1 MRFPLNT
8 RQHCCAVQVPEHWH
22 RLPTGC
28 GISSLGMAKSCL
40 DVGLGPL
47 LWVSLLERGLGQR
60 DAEDPA
66 HLNPSVVL

>member
-1 MRFPLNT
+1 MFGVRKTYLFSVPLVAQ
-8 RQHCCAVQVPEHWH
+8 R
-22 RLPTGC
+22 GC
-28 GISSLGMAKSCL
+28 GMFSFEISRSHL
-40 DVGLGPL
+40 DVGLGTL